1 MSGTEHHDSLPA
13 RVTVLERDVAT
24 IGRNLDKFISTATDQ
39 FSRIAQGI
47 QDLDRSKAPSMDWK
61 GMLLL
66 CIPAVTGGWFVIQM
80 SMQPLTT
87 QGVNRDQRISN
98 LESVVYKV
106 NQTRFTL
113 HDGEQLQEMLELK
126 MQLSEAQLRAEMKET
141 VK

>member
-47 QDLDRSKAPSMDWK
+47 QDLERSKAPSMDWK

-66 CIPAVTGGWFVIQM
+66 CIPIVTGGWFVIQM
-80 SMQPLTT
+80 SMQPITM
-87 QGVNRDQRISN
+87 QGANRDQRITL
-98 LESVVYKV
+98 LEADAARV
-106 NQTRFTL
+106 NQTRFTRR
-113 HDGEQLQEMLELK
+113 DGEQLRETLELE
-126 MQLSEAQLRAEMKET
+126 MQLLSVKLLAEMKET
-141 VK
+141 TK

>member
-1 MSGTEHHDSLPA
+1 MSGTEHHDSLRA

-80 SMQPLTT
+80 SMQPITM
-87 QGVNRDQRISN
+87 QGANRDQRLTL
-98 LESVVYKV
+98 LESDTARV
-106 NQTRFTL
+106 NQTRFTQR
-113 HDGEQLQEMLELK
+113 DGEQLQETLELE
-126 MQLSEAQLRAEMKET
+126 MQLLEARLRSEMKDAT
-141 VK
+141 K